1 MNLILSS
8 LSVPVAQPSQNTLS
22 MGSQLYETNT
32 SPPVL
37 TTSSESQAY
46 GGTTASPDSTT
57 TEWTTEGKPTETN
70 LDQKV
75 VEPQPISES
84 KDVPG
89 SETKIASPGR
99 DLELQKR
106 LRHGVFKQTLS
117 MR

>member
-1 MNLILSS
+1 
-8 LSVPVAQPSQNTLS
+8 

-32 SPPVL
+32 SPPAL

-57 TEWTTEGKPTETN
+57 TEWATEGKPTELN